1 MASSSPSSSS
11 SAPPPPLPPPPA
23 LPPPPSAHLLPRSV
37 LEAPTPSALDGVSAA
52 LERAHRLFGCELA
65 QEMCVLLCM
74 PQHCAATAQSLLQRF
89 YFRRSLALFDAHVV
103 AMACVFLAGK
113 VEEHT
118 RAMRDVLNVCYSC
131 KLRRQGRPPRAL
143 QRGGELYAQWKAGL
157 IRCERFVLIDV
168 GFQMYAVSNEHPHKV
183 RPDARATGPA
193 ALARKRASVHVR
205 VRPAAHRAPVR
216 SGRRRHSAQARAR
229 ALARTRNLIA
239 APPRPLPPRARAPP
253 LFIASA
259 PQFILYY
266 VRALGGGDA
275 LAQSAWSYLNDSLR
289 LDLCCRHA
297 AETIACAAL
306 LLAARD
312 TRFALPAGVPWTQ
325 VFSSSRAEVEAV
337 AARIDS
343 LYDEE
348 ARGAAAAEA
357 AGGDGGAAGAG
368 VGLERW
374 PQSLI
379 VAAAPVTAAATAPA
393 PAMALPPPTVSQAG
407 TR

>member
-1 MASSSPSSSS
+1 
-11 SAPPPPLPPPPA
+11 
-23 LPPPPSAHLLPRSV
+23 V

-89 YFRRSLALFDAHVV
+89 FFRRSLALFDAHVV

-118 RAMRDVLNVCYSC
+118 RAMRDVLNVCYAC
-131 KLRRQGRPPRAL
+131 KLRRQRRPPRAL

-168 GFQMYAVSNEHPHKV
+168 GFQMYAVSNEHPHK
-183 RPDARATGPA
+183 
-193 ALARKRASVHVR
+193 
-205 VRPAAHRAPVR
+205 
-216 SGRRRHSAQARAR
+216 
-229 ALARTRNLIA
+229 
-239 APPRPLPPRARAPP
+239 
-253 LFIASA
+253 
-259 PQFILYY
+259 FILYY
-266 VRALGGGDA
+266 VRALGGGAA

-325 VFSSSRAEVEAV
+325 VFSSARAEVEAV
-337 AARIDS
+337 AARIDA

-348 ARGAAAAEA
+348 RRGAAAAAPSAAAEGGGG
-357 AGGDGGAAGAG
+357 AGGGAGGASGAADAGGGKGGAG
-368 VGLERW
+368 GGGSAGYGSEGATDPW

-379 VAAAPVTAAATAPA
+379 RIAE
-393 PAMALPPPTVSQAG
+393 
-407 TR
+407 